1 VNTICSAE
9 CNIGYQLEGASTAV
23 CTTQGNWNPSSPPKC
38 TGKHFFIMMSR
49 VVMGEGGAGE
59 GFPGGFGGF
68 GVTPLIKERD
78 ITR

>member
-1 VNTICSAE
+1 
-9 CNIGYQLEGASTAV
+9 
-23 CTTQGNWNPSSPPKC
+23 
-38 TGKHFFIMMSR
+38 MSR

-78 ITR
+78 ITRWAGLRMAEIPYPKTS